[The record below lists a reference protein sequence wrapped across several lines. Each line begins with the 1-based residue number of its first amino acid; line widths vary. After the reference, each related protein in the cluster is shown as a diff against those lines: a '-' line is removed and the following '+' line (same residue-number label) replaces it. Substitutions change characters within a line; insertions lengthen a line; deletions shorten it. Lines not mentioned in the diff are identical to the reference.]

1 MWRHAPWLLK
11 AAPRLFQLRPS
22 SVQLRQSH
30 VNLGP
35 PSPVGKTDGASVSLL
50 LRCLQGRGRKI
61 SRVCQ
66 RESMSDITDQLIVS
80 RDNGIGF
87 IQLDNQAKR
96 NAMTFDM
103 WQVIPK
109 VLDDLK

>member
-1 MWRHAPWLLK
+1 M
-11 AAPRLFQLRPS
+11 
-22 SVQLRQSH
+22 
-30 VNLGP
+30 
-35 PSPVGKTDGASVSLL
+35 
-50 LRCLQGRGRKI
+50 

-66 RESMSDITDQLIVS
+66 KGNAMSDITDQLIVS

-103 WQVIPK
+103 WQGIPK
-109 VLDDLK
+109 VLDDFEAELVSDSVTSSYLSCGSARVK